1 MVSEIS
7 FDFISNWRVLSLNF
21 VILINLKFYSLLFS
35 FYKNVRSRNHLM
47 KSAFQQIG
55 LLIIKLII
63 LFDGSFLNLF
73 QLLNKYNI
81 NHMKN

>member
-1 MVSEIS
+1 
-7 FDFISNWRVLSLNF
+7 
-21 VILINLKFYSLLFS
+21 
-35 FYKNVRSRNHLM
+35 M